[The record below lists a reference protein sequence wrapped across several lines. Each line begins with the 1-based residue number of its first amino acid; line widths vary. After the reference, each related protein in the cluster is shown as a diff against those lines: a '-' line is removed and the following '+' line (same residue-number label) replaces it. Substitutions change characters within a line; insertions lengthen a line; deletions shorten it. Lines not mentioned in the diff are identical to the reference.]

1 MGGKKMGGMGA
12 QKVKKDFAEIEREA
26 EMADQVRSK
35 EAEETVTKKQPEKD
49 EETVAASMRLA
60 YQEIGAQQKKT
71 VSPPCAQLVLVFDSI
86 RFDEVAINSSPIV
99 LELLHCSPLPSRLCS
114 RRSATSL

>member
-1 MGGKKMGGMGA
+1 MSVLNIAEGLVKREHLLSFQMGGKKMGGMGA

-71 VSPPCAQLVLVFDSI
+71 VSPPCA
-86 RFDEVAINSSPIV
+86 RAAGSSV
-99 LELLHCSPLPSRLCS
+99 
-114 RRSATSL
+114 